1 MTNQPTPPLYA
12 VIKEWLD
19 ARNLSFSALLND
31 AGLSNPT
38 GTAIKRGSK
47 PREDTIRKLSQAM
60 DLPLRQLLAAAGY
73 PTGDIDRLVKELDL
87 GLTEEEQGVLNRY
100 RLLNAPA
107 RRAVIEVMDVML
119 RRTTG
124 AGSLSE

>member
-1 MTNQPTPPLYA
+1 MTNQPNPPLYA

-19 ARNLSFSALLND
+19 ARNLSFSALLSD

-60 DLPLRQLLAAAGY
+60 DLPLGQLLQAAGY
-73 PTGDIDRLVKELDL
+73 PTKDIERLVQELDL
-87 GLTEEEQGVLNRY
+87 GLTEEEQGFLNRF
-100 RLLNAPA
+100 RLLDVPA
-107 RRAVIEVMDVML
+107 RRAVIEVIDVML
-119 RRTTG
+119 GRSTG
-124 AGSLSE
+124 G